1 MLQDFT
7 SGVLGMGFAICALF
21 FTKFWMR
28 TQDWLF
34 LAFAACFS
42 LLALGQILTT
52 VLGLPQEERTW
63 LYFLRLA
70 GFSIV
75 IVAILAKNLKGGR
88 PR

>member
-7 SGVLGMGFAICALF
+7 SGILGMGFAVCALF

-28 TQDWLF
+28 TRDSLF
-34 LAFAACFS
+34 LAFATCFF
-42 LLALGQILTT
+42 LLALGQVLTT
-52 VLGLPQEERTW
+52 ILGLPQEERTW

-70 GFSIV
+70 GFLIV
-75 IVAILAKNLKGGR
+75 IAAILGKNLKGGK

>member
-1 MLQDFT
+1 MMLQDFT
-7 SGVLGMGFAICALF
+7 AGILGMGFLVCALF

-28 TQDWLF
+28 TRDNLF
-34 LAFAACFS
+34 IAFAACFF
-42 LLALGQILTT
+42 LLALGQMLNT

-75 IVAILAKNLKGGR
+75 IIAILGKNLKS
-88 PR
+88 